1 MPARFHHET
10 PQHFPD
16 RGGPVGAFCWRCD
29 YSDGD
34 EPTAMY
40 IVQSGEV
47 ELRVGGRCIETVGP
61 DGFFGEMA
69 LLDHGPRAA
78 TAVAKTECIL
88 IPVSERH
95 FTYMVEE
102 APFFA
107 LVVLRTTVARLRRV
121 GFPYSLQ
128 GLDQR

>member
-1 MPARFHHET
+1 MKLPNIFET
-10 PQHFPD
+10 EVVPIALFAGD
-16 RGGPVGAFCWRCD
+16 VI

-40 IVQSGEV
+40 IVQSREV
-47 ELRVGGRCIETVGP
+47 ELRVCGTCIETVGP

-69 LLDHGPRAA
+69 LVDHGPRAA
-78 TAVAKTECIL
+78 TAVAKTECII

-95 FTYMVEE
+95 CIYMVEE
-102 APFFA
+102 TPLFA
-107 LVVLRTTVARLRRV
+107 LLVLRTTVARLRRV

-128 GLDQR
+128 EPDPR

>member
-1 MPARFHHET
+1 MKLPNIFET
-10 PQHFPD
+10 EVIPIALFAGD
-16 RGGPVGAFCWRCD
+16 LI

-47 ELRVGGRCIETVGP
+47 ELKVDGRCIETVGP

-69 LLDHGPRAA
+69 LVDHGPRAA

-95 FTYMVEE
+95 FIYMVEE
-102 APFFA
+102 TPFFA
-107 LVVLRTTVARLRRV
+107 LLVLRTTVARLRRV
-121 GFPYSLQ
+121 GFPYSLKE
-128 GLDQR
+128 LDER

>member
-1 MPARFHHET
+1 MKLPNIFET
-10 PQHFPD
+10 EVVPIALFAGD
-16 RGGPVGAFCWRCD
+16 VI

-47 ELRVGGRCIETVGP
+47 ELKVGGRCIETVGP
-61 DGFFGEMA
+61 DGFFGELA
-69 LLDHGPRAA
+69 LVDHGPRAA

-95 FTYMVEE
+95 FIYMVEE
-102 APFFA
+102 TPLFA
-107 LVVLRTTVARLRRV
+107 LLVLRTTVARMRRV
-121 GFPYSLQ
+121 GFPYSLKE
-128 GLDQR
+128 LDEC

>member
-1 MPARFHHET
+1 MKLPNIFET
-10 PQHFPD
+10 EVIPIALFAGD
-16 RGGPVGAFCWRCD
+16 VI

-47 ELRVGGRCIETVGP
+47 ELKVGGRCIETVGP

-69 LLDHGPRAA
+69 LVDHGPRAA

-95 FTYMVEE
+95 FIYMVEE
-102 APFFA
+102 TPLFA
-107 LVVLRTTVARLRRV
+107 LLVLRTTVERLRRV
-121 GFPYSLQ
+121 GFPYSLKE
-128 GLDQR
+128 LDER

>member
-1 MPARFHHET
+1 MKLPNIFET
-10 PQHFPD
+10 EVVPLALFAGD
-16 RGGPVGAFCWRCD
+16 VI
-29 YSDGD
+29 YSEGD

-102 APFFA
+102 VPFFA
-107 LVVLRTTVARLRRV
+107 LLVLRTTVARLRRV